1 MQTTIYDRISMIA
14 HTQEVLRKVEQG
26 DIQKIKSA
34 IMYAVDYMKNKNLDI
49 EDPIDEAVIT
59 KEIKDFLNKY
69 NP

>member
-1 MQTTIYDRISMIA
+1 MQTTIYDRISMIT